1 LLHEPEVLLLDEPT
15 LGLDP
20 AQIIEVRNLIQ
31 EIGRQRTVFLSTHI
45 LSEAQQ
51 VCNRVIII
59 NNGKIIAE
67 DTPARLQA
75 HLTGAQRFLLQVN
88 GDADGLEELVSAV
101 PGVTQ
106 VATLDAG
113 KVEFYNAPGQDVRPD
128 VAKAVIGADYA
139 FLEMRPIG
147 LSLEEIFLQLTRDE
161 PAEPELLDV
170 EEFEEESEG

>member
-1 LLHEPEVLLLDEPT
+1 LLDEPT

-31 EIGRQRTVFLSTHI
+31 EIGRKRTVLLSTHI

-59 NNGKIIAE
+59 NKGRILAE
-67 DTPARLQA
+67 DSPARLQA
-75 HLTGAQRFLLQVN
+75 HLTGAQRFLLHVN
-88 GDADGLEELVSAV
+88 GDADGLEEVVSAV

-106 VATLDAG
+106 VTTLDMG
-113 KVEFYNAPGQDVRPD
+113 KIEFYSAPGQDVRPE
-128 VAKAVIGADYA
+128 VARAVIAAEFA

-147 LSLEEIFLQLTRDE
+147 LSLEDIFLQLTRDE
-161 PAEPELLDV
+161 PASPELFDPD
-170 EEFEEESEG
+170 EFEEEGEA